1 MRICF
6 SCIVK
11 AMEENKDDFILILAG
26 YKEEMESFLLTNPG
40 LRSRFPIHMR
50 FNDYNQPELI
60 HIAEQMCQ
68 KRQYQ
73 LSNEA
78 KLVLNTLLITP
89 EKDCCSHFGNA
100 RDVRNIIEKAI
111 RRQALRL
118 VGQDKITRQELMI
131 LEPTDLL
138 EVRS

>member
-1 MRICF
+1 MLICIHG
-6 SCIVK
+6 IVK
-11 AMEENKDDFILILAG
+11 AMEDNKDDFILILAG

-40 LRSRFPIHMR
+40 LRSRFPIHMG
-50 FNDYNQPELI
+50 FLDYNQPELI

-78 KLVLNTLLITP
+78 KLVLNTLLIKP
-89 EKDCCSHFGNA
+89 EKDYCSHFGNA

-111 RRQALRL
+111 RRQAVRL
-118 VGQDKITRQELMI
+118 ISQDKITRQELMV
-131 LEPTDLL
+131 LEPADLR
-138 EVRS
+138 EGRT